1 MRIDAM
7 EIGLRFWIEFEGK
20 PVMGRG
26 GYDILKSIEKFQSIS
41 KASRALGMSYRFM
54 WDYIKRMEAI
64 LGEKVVESERGGI
77 EGGRTVLTPLG
88 RKLIDI
94 YENFE
99 NTLKSAL
106 NGAKGVVED
115 VRENR
120 VVVTLDDN
128 EFNVGD
134 VVVIF
139 KNGKIPKVNVK

>member
-1 MRIDAM
+1 M

-41 KASRALGMSYRFM
+41 KASKALGMSYRFM
-54 WDYIKRMEAI
+54 WDYIKRMENV
-64 LGEKVVESERGGI
+64 LGDKVVESVRGGA

-88 RKLIDI
+88 RELIDI
-94 YENFE
+94 YESFE

-106 NGAKGVVED
+106 NGAKGVVEEI
-115 VRENR
+115 RETK
-120 VVVTLDDN
+120 VVVSVDNN

-134 VVVIF
+134 AVVLF